1 MKQAQNQEKGP
12 PWQNNRLGNAF
23 RAVTQEINPR
33 LEKPMLS
40 DLGFCFCLKQIGKAN
55 HSQVDYFANKPAILG
70 FAGSRVG
77 STNCASHPPPARK
90 GNSNV
95 TNARA
100 HAAFLDT
107 RAAHTRIRIST
118 PNLGVLIYV
127 YRYYKQAN
135 PPRRPPKTA
144 RLRQT
149 RAPARAERHRQALPL
164 VARQRKRFAMHG
176 AQAQPPGP
184 KKEGSE

>member
-1 MKQAQNQEKGP
+1 MKQAQNQEKAP
-12 PWQNNRLGNAF
+12 PWQNNRLRNAF

-33 LEKPMLS
+33 LEKTNAFRPGVLLLPKADRQS
-40 DLGFCFCLKQIGKAN
+40 QSFPSRLFCQRTHDSWF
-55 HSQVDYFANKPAILG
+55 
-70 FAGSRVG
+70 SRRR
-77 STNCASHPPPARK
+77 NLLPARK

-127 YRYYKQAN
+127 IGTTSRPTRRVGRLK
-135 PPRRPPKTA
+135 PRGSGKLGRPPVPNATA
-144 RLRQT
+144 
-149 RAPARAERHRQALPL
+149 
-164 VARQRKRFAMHG
+164 KRC
-176 AQAQPPGP
+176 P
-184 KKEGSE
+184 S

>member
-1 MKQAQNQEKGP
+1 
-12 PWQNNRLGNAF
+12 
-23 RAVTQEINPR
+23 
-33 LEKPMLS
+33 MLS

-77 STNCASHPPPARK
+77 STNCASHPPARK

-100 HAAFLDT
+100 QAAFLDT

-127 YRYYKQAN
+127 IGTTSRPTRRVGRLK
-135 PPRRPPKTA
+135 PRGSGKLGRPPVPNATA
-144 RLRQT
+144 
-149 RAPARAERHRQALPL
+149 
-164 VARQRKRFAMHG
+164 KRC
-176 AQAQPPGP
+176 P
-184 KKEGSE
+184 S